1 MYSSVAGMSI
11 LNLQRNSSIMDNLLQ
26 QVQTGKRIN
35 SAADDSAGM
44 TIADNLRMQAN
55 SLAQGTKNGQDAKSL
70 LNIADGAITSFKDT
84 IQLMKDKAIASASD
98 ASSAESRQ
106 ALQKDISQFM
116 KSLNSIARETSF
128 NGLSLLNGT
137 FSNKSFQ
144 VGAYANQS
152 VSVSLGSLETS
163 KIGHLIETA
172 TTVGVSAGTTASTL
186 LINGAT
192 IGQVAV
198 SGTTKDGANLVAES
212 INAQESGTGVKAI
225 ANNSVNGGVVAGGS
239 LADGDISINGISIG
253 AVNIATNDATATLED
268 AINSISSQTG
278 VTARNDAGKLVLESE
293 NGENIHITE
302 ANAGAAKAG
311 LTAGT
316 NFGAVKLLG
325 QGAIS
330 LANATA
336 VSGFDATT
344 TNNYTLSDVDVRTAS
359 GAQRAIQIIDY
370 SLREANQEAASV
382 GATSNQIDR
391 VIDINQVTETNVK
404 SAESTIRDANIEEV
418 TKNLNDFQL
427 KYQASIFSLS
437 KANELQQGILQ
448 LLR

>member
-1 MYSSVAGMSI
+1 MYSSAAGMSI

-186 LINGAT
+186 SINGAT

-316 NFGAVKLLG
+316 NFGTVKLLG

-404 SAESTIRDANIEEV
+404 SAEATIRDANIEEV

-437 KANELQQGILQ
+437 KANELQQGVLQ